1 MTTRITTPA
10 ELESVVRA
18 AVSVT
23 EVIDVHT
30 HLFPP
35 THEPL
40 MLWGIDEL
48 LCYHY
53 LVAEF
58 FITAPAAQQPDT
70 FFGLP
75 KVEQAALVWQAL
87 FVDRLPVSEA
97 ARGVVRSWGSMKNFG
112 TWDHPRGS
120 RRRTRRST
128 GAGFQA
134 RGARY
139 AVMTNILSRRGS
151 LPLAADRLYQR
162 GSARRSV
169 SVSGDD
175 VLYSANLLCHSNYA
189 LRFFFA
195 QTRSW
200 KATGPRSSAP

>member
-1 MTTRITTPA
+1 MESSSSSSCSSSSSLSEPADGVVAKKQKVTTRITTLA

-97 ARGVVRSWGSMKNFG
+97 ARGVVTILRSLGLNEEL
-112 TWDHPRGS
+112 
-120 RRRTRRST
+120 
-128 GAGFQA
+128 QA
-134 RGARY
+134 RDLGSIRAWFAAQNPEEHVERVFKLAGVRY
-139 AVMTNILSRRGS
+139 AVMTNI
-151 LPLAADRLYQR
+151 PFAEEE
-162 GSARRSV
+162 ARHWRPNQT
-169 SVSGDD
+169 
-175 VLYSANLLCHSNYA
+175 LYSARFRSA
-189 LRFFFA
+189 LRV
-195 QTRSW
+195 
-200 KATGPRSSAP
+200 GE